1 MILELIL
8 FEITGIGGMLGYQSV
23 SNVKAQCRGIN
34 APKELPIIDAYLRHR
49 VGRLSK
55 QELYVSTKAV
65 AAVQRLSK
73 YRAFRYLLVY
83 FWREVRVHQL
93 EKGRN
98 HLRSIGSARWYNGA
112 NRV

>member
-1 MILELIL
+1 MILEFIL
-8 FEITGIGGMLGYQSV
+8 FEITGIGSMLGYQSV

-34 APKELPIIDAYLRHR
+34 MPKELPIIDGYLKHR
-49 VGRLSK
+49 VGKLSK

-83 FWREVRVHQL
+83 FWREARAHQL

-98 HLRSIGSARWYNGA
+98 RFRSSGCARWYHSVG
-112 NRV
+112 RL